1 MNYTLYCFK
10 YKNYYNREF
19 RSLDTLAE
27 FLSQSLGLPYQVQ
40 DKINNFNFSD
50 GVMTSQVVDFDA
62 SAKDYAVLVDED
74 SEIVARFYI
83 LECKYSR
90 YNQYTLEL
98 FRDLLYDYKT
108 EIENS
113 VAFIEKGSVSADNPL
128 IFNSEQ
134 MTFNQIKQ
142 SQIPLKDAT
151 GCPWIVAYLKKD
163 YEGGEGVTVVRNS
176 NVPDAFTGWASYSLS
191 NFPLAYM
198 TASGGTPVRPG
209 IYSIRTAQYNATERR
224 YRTATR
230 TAGGIW
236 TVKGDIATAYF
247 TAGVWLDFERI
258 FEDDK
263 AVKEKIFDE
272 IKSNSFSEDDVNTA
286 HELNG
291 RTIKLGNKYYKFS
304 YSEMFGSRDI
314 DAVEGT
320 AFYNYVMQKA
330 REQFSSASS
339 VGYPVSATMRAY
351 FGTVTLEEL
360 SIGNLT
366 YSIPEKGERTKT
378 EDSAYDIICAPFGEF
393 SVNNYSFNDPEA
405 AMSVFQDLAGDTG
418 NIEDVQILPYCPNE
432 YSSSSASIGTEDVR
446 FIQEGSNVV
455 GAIICVSKSS
465 IKKTIPINW
474 LKYPEFA
481 PKTNKIEKKIQAMT
495 DFARITN
502 GSSIYEIGIA
512 QNGGIGWIDISMTCL
527 PITPYIKVSPRFG
540 GLYGQ
545 TFEKEKRGLV
555 LGGNFSIAYLSD
567 PWKNFVNQNK
577 NYSDIFDREV
587 ESIELRNKYALAGDI
602 LGAATGAIGMAGKGA
617 SLGGGGIGSIAGAA
631 AGAVAGL
638 ATGAAD
644 VAISEKLRNDSLEL
658 KKDLFGFQL
667 GNIQAAPKTTARSTS
682 YNVDSMYFPVL
693 EYYTA
698 TDEEKEAFRNK
709 IVYDGMT
716 IGVIGKPFDYFD
728 NFVKAVIIRCPDI
741 AGDYG
746 IINAI
751 SNELSKGVYRWE

>member
-1 MNYTLYCFK
+1 MNYSLVCLK

-19 RSLDTLAE
+19 RSLDTIDE
-27 FLSQSLGLPYQVQ
+27 FYDAVGTEYETQTN
-40 DKINNFNFSD
+40 INNFNFSD

-62 SAKDYAVLVDED
+62 SDKDYAVLCDED

-90 YNQYTLEL
+90 YNQYTLTL
-98 FRDLLYDYKT
+98 LRDLLYDYKA

-142 SQIPLKDAT
+142 SQIPIKDAT

-163 YEGGEGVTVVRNS
+163 YEGGEDVTVARNS
-176 NVPDAFTGWASYSLS
+176 NVPDAFTGWADRTIL

-198 TASGGTPVRPG
+198 TAGTPVRSG
-209 IYSIRTAQYNATERR
+209 VYSIRTAQYNTTTRR

-236 TVKGDIATAYF
+236 TVNGDIAQSYF
-247 TAGVWLDFERI
+247 SAGVWLDFEKM
-258 FEDDK
+258 FEDDE
-263 AVKEKIFDE
+263 AVKDKLFDE
-272 IKSNSFSEDDVNTA
+272 IKNNSFREADVNTA

-291 RTIKLGNKYYKFS
+291 RTVKLGDKYYKFT
-304 YSEMFGSRDI
+304 YSEMFEGFEIEART
-314 DAVEGT
+314 GT
-320 AFYNYVMQKA
+320 AFYNYMMQKA
-330 REQFSSASS
+330 REQFSTASS
-339 VGYPVSATMRAY
+339 AGYPVTATMRAY
-351 FGTVTLEEL
+351 VGTVTLEEL
-360 SIGNLT
+360 SIGNLK
-366 YSIPEKGERTKT
+366 YNIPDKSTRTKT
-378 EDSAYDIICAPFGEF
+378 EDSAYDIICAPFGSF
-393 SVNNYSFNDPEA
+393 SVNNHSFNDPEA

-418 NIEDVQILPYCPNE
+418 NIEDVQILPYCPNA
-432 YSSSSASIGTEDVR
+432 YSSVSVTLGNTEYR
-446 FIQEGSNVV
+446 YIKEGDNVV
-455 GAIICVSKSS
+455 GTIICVSKSS
-465 IKKTIPINW
+465 IKKTLPISW
-474 LKYPEFA
+474 LNYPEFA
-481 PKTNKIEKKIQAMT
+481 PKTDKIEKKVQAMT

-545 TFEKEKRGLV
+545 TFEKDKRGLV

-587 ESIELRNKYALAGDI
+587 ESIELRNKYALAGDV

-617 SLGGGGIGSIAGAA
+617 TLGGGGIGAVAGAA

-644 VAISEKLRNDSLEL
+644 VAISEKLRNDSLDL

-709 IVYDGMT
+709 IIYDGMT

-746 IINAI
+746 IVNAI
-751 SNELSKGVYRWE
+751 SNELSKGVYKWE